1 MCSIGGIEQTVEVEE
16 EKARWQRVL
25 GVHVDQGLRIA
36 VLIVQMLGVYLIQ
49 EEHGGCQLS
58 TLWSLHVQKHCSRKP
73 PVR

>member
-25 GVHVDQGLRIA
+25 GVHVDRGLRIA

-49 EEHGGCQLS
+49 
-58 TLWSLHVQKHCSRKP
+58 K
-73 PVR
+73 